1 MLTPNLE
8 ERLWG
13 RWSAAAVEVKTD
25 SMGKTWS
32 ASFRVASVWKM
43 AVRSSFS
50 CSAGC
55 AGPECSSRSRCLHS
69 SSPPPHLLR
78 AAWRKRRW
86 RRQKT
91 RRASQSLNPGWAC
104 RPSPLRSAEV
114 YAATVWIWIPEF
126 PRGSALDPRGYL
138 KVEAPRYG
146 QCEVLGAALWM
157 DEGPALERTDCCY
170 FVGSWCLC
178 SLGWALGVCS
188 LHESWVA
195 VGLLALWEWD
205 TQSILQSQGQRRSC
219 TSPSVSRR
227 HVEVEMKSL
236 FHHFSPYRS
245 PH

>member
-8 ERLWG
+8 VRLWG

-32 ASFRVASVWKM
+32 ASFRVVSVWKV

-55 AGPECSSRSRCLHS
+55 AGPASSSRSRCLRS

-78 AAWRKRRW
+78 AAWRKTRW

-91 RRASQSLNPGWAC
+91 RRASPSLNPGWAG
-104 RPSPLRSAEV
+104 RSSPLRSAEV
-114 YAATVWIWIPEF
+114 YAVTVWIWIVEF
-126 PRGSALDPRGYL
+126 PLGSALVPRGYL

-146 QCEVLGAALWM
+146 QCEVLGAELWTV
-157 DEGPALERTDCCY
+157 EGPALERTDCCY
-170 FVGSWCLC
+170 FVGSRCLC
-178 SLGWALGVCS
+178 CVCS
-188 LHESWVA
+188 LHESWMA

-205 TQSILQSQGQRRSC
+205 TRSILQSQGQRRSC
-219 TSPSVSRR
+219 MSPSVLQRS
-227 HVEVEMKSL
+227 VEVGMKSPL
-236 FHHFSPYRS
+236 FRFDSRKLKNITL
-245 PH
+245 